1 MTQLKLRKNSIN
13 ILIMLCLFFSFQI
26 VKGQSNSKTTKKDLE
41 NKKKRINDEIDEIN
55 SMLNKTKA
63 NKKNSIGALV
73 NINLKIEKR
82 QELISTINA
91 EIAILNQN
99 IKQNEGQYNTLK
111 QTLEKLKL
119 DYAKMIIA
127 AQRNQDAY
135 SKLMFLFSSENFNQ
149 AYTRLK
155 YMQQYNTYRKKQA
168 QEITTTQLEILAKLD
183 ELKAQKHE
191 KNVLL
196 GVEESEKK
204 NLDSEKAEQEEVLTS
219 LQTKEKE
226 LKHEL
231 EKKKQDAIALQT
243 AIKKLIAE
251 EIKRK
256 AEEAMKEAQA
266 KAAKKAL
273 AEKEAKALADKKNKK
288 DKKNNTNTTSNNNT
302 EVVEVKVEKKE
313 NLFMPE
319 LTPEAEALSDDFEN
333 NKGKL
338 PWPVM
343 KGMICESY
351 GEHEHPAIK
360 GFMMMNNGVE
370 ICSNNG
376 AQARAVFAGEVTGIT
391 VSPTGGKFVIIRHG
405 EYLSVYTNLTE
416 VFVKTGQKITIKQAI
431 GVIGFND
438 DEGKCAM
445 NFQVWKGQKTL
456 DPAGWLINA
465 R

>member
-1 MTQLKLRKNSIN
+1 
-13 ILIMLCLFFSFQI
+13 MLCLFFSFQI

>member
-1 MTQLKLRKNSIN
+1 MKLRKNSIN

-204 NLDSEKAEQEEVLTS
+204 NLDSEKTEQEEVLTS

-288 DKKNNTNTTSNNNT
+288 DKKNNTNTTTNNNT